1 MLLYMALALAP
12 VSIVMAVQRTT
23 LVFRVVFSWLLNR
36 DHEVLG
42 LSAMIGIAV
51 SALGVLAVTIPV
63 DMLAKLVPL
72 SPGIADSLRISW
84 P

>member
-1 MLLYMALALAP
+1 MALALAP

-51 SALGVLAVTIPV
+51 SVLGVLAVTVDV
-63 DMLAKLVPL
+63 DMLGKLVPL
-72 SPGIADSLRISW
+72 SPAIADSLRLSW